1 MTEPVTLDP
10 LELSDEEFAALQSP
24 TDTTQGASQQS
35 EETTNESEIS
45 TEDPI
50 QSKEEPEADQETE
63 TEESGDKAGTV
74 TGSDVSNPLSGDNG
88 KASEETQTEK
98 SPNSTEGESSD
109 VPVVDYKAEYEKLL
123 APFKANG
130 TDMQAQSVEDA
141 IQLMQMG
148 AGFHKKMAALKP
160 AMKQVKLL
168 EKHGLLDEDK
178 LNYLIDLAN
187 KKPEAIQKLL
197 KDSNID
203 PLDIDVKAESNY
215 TPTQRRVSDTEIA
228 LDDVLT
234 GIRETPTFQR
244 TLNVVSKEWD
254 ESSQNTIAT
263 EPQIIATINGHMQD
277 GTFDKVMQRVDYE
290 RNLGRLNGISDIQAY
305 IQIGNMM
312 ADEGKLQRTGT
323 PLKQAPTSIVQPLK
337 AKPST
342 EEIERKQRKRA
353 ASPVKTSKTPAVGNL
368 LDPLEMSD
376 EDFAKLDIKKYLKS

>member
-10 LELSDEEFAALQSP
+10 LELSDEEFAALQNP

-35 EETTNESEIS
+35 EETANESEVS

-50 QSKEEPEADQETE
+50 QSKEAPEVDQETE

-74 TGSDVSNPLSGDNG
+74 TGSDVSNPLSGDDG

-98 SPNSTEGESSD
+98 SPDDTEGESSD

-148 AGFHKKMAALKP
+148 AGFHKKIAALKP

-187 KKPEAIQKLL
+187 KKPEAIQ
-197 KDSNID
+197 S
-203 PLDIDVKAESNY
+203 
-215 TPTQRRVSDTEIA
+215 
-228 LDDVLT
+228 
-234 GIRETPTFQR
+234 F
-244 TLNVVSKEWD
+244 
-254 ESSQNTIAT
+254 
-263 EPQIIATINGHMQD
+263 
-277 GTFDKVMQRVDYE
+277 
-290 RNLGRLNGISDIQAY
+290 
-305 IQIGNMM
+305 
-312 ADEGKLQRTGT
+312 
-323 PLKQAPTSIVQPLK
+323 
-337 AKPST
+337 
-342 EEIERKQRKRA
+342 
-353 ASPVKTSKTPAVGNL
+353 
-368 LDPLEMSD
+368 
-376 EDFAKLDIKKYLKS
+376 

>member
-10 LELSDEEFAALQSP
+10 LELSDEEFAALQNP

-35 EETTNESEIS
+35 EETANESEVS

-50 QSKEEPEADQETE
+50 QSKEALEVDQETE
-63 TEESGDKAGTV
+63 TEESGDKAGIV
-74 TGSDVSNPLSGDNG
+74 TGSDVSNPLSGDTG

-98 SPNSTEGESSD
+98 SPDDTEGESSD

-277 GTFDKVMQRVDYE
+277 GTYDKVMQRVDYE

-305 IQIGNMM
+305 TQIGNMM

-376 EDFAKLDIKKYLKS
+376 EDFAKLDINKYLKS

>member
-10 LELSDEEFAALQSP
+10 LELSDEEFAALQNP

-35 EETTNESEIS
+35 EETTNESEVS
-45 TEDPI
+45 TEDSI
-50 QSKEEPEADQETE
+50 QSKEAPEADQETE

-74 TGSDVSNPLSGDNG
+74 TGSDVSNPLSGDDG
-88 KASEETQTEK
+88 KAPEETQTEK
-98 SPNSTEGESSD
+98 SPGDTEGESSD
-109 VPVVDYKAEYEKLL
+109 VPVVDYKAEYEKIF

-130 TDMQAQSVEDA
+130 KELQAHTVDDV
-141 IQLMQMG
+141 IRLMQMG
-148 AGFHKKMAALKP
+148 AGSNKKLAALKP
-160 AMKQVKLL
+160 IRRQVKLL

-305 IQIGNMM
+305 TQIGNMM

-376 EDFAKLDIKKYLKS
+376 EDFAKLDINKYLKS